1 MERTEVSSS
10 AVRSI
15 GYNAETQVLE
25 VEYLGG
31 GVYQYTNV
39 PASEYEALMS
49 SSSVGKYLQ
58 NNIKSAYS
66 ARKVS

>member
-15 GYNAETQVLE
+15 GYNAETQILE